1 MATKLKLFLSIGKV
15 AARTGLS
22 ISSIRFYQEKQLV
35 QPDRNAGGQRRFS
48 RADLRRLSFVVAAQ
62 RLGLSLTEIKDA
74 LDTLP
79 NGRAPTKADWTR
91 LATHIKARLEAQ
103 IGMLQRLQSRL
114 DGCLGCG
121 CLSLKTCAL
130 YNPDDRAAAAGPG
143 PRFVLGEVLDSD
155 QARRTAKD
163 ARPA

>member
-1 MATKLKLFLSIGKV
+1 MADKLKPFLSIGEV

-22 ISSIRFYQEKQLV
+22 VSAIRFYQEKDLV
-35 QPDRNAGGQRRFS
+35 RPGRNAGGQRRFS

-62 RLGLSLTEIKDA
+62 RLGLSLTEIKEA

-91 LATHIKARLEAQ
+91 LATRIRARLDAQ
-103 IGMLQRLQSRL
+103 IGMLQRLQSKL

-121 CLSLKTCAL
+121 CLSLETCAL
-130 YNPDDRAAAAGPG
+130 YNPEDRAGAAGPG
-143 PRFVLGEVLDSD
+143 PRFVLDAPA
-155 QARRTAKD
+155 QAD
-163 ARPA
+163 

>member
-1 MATKLKLFLSIGKV
+1 MAVKLKPFLSIGEV

-22 ISSIRFYQEKQLV
+22 VSAIRFYQDRRLV
-35 QPDRNAGGQRRFS
+35 RPDRNSGGQRRFS

-62 RLGLSLTEIKDA
+62 RLGLSLTEIREA

-79 NGRAPTKADWTR
+79 DGRAPTKADWTR
-91 LATHIKARLEAQ
+91 LATGIKARLDAR
-103 IGMLQRLQSRL
+103 IVMLHRLQSKL

-121 CLSLKTCAL
+121 CLSLETCAL

-143 PRFVLGEVLDSD
+143 PRFVLDE
-155 QARRTAKD
+155 
-163 ARPA
+163 

>member
-1 MATKLKLFLSIGKV
+1 MAGKLKPFLSIGEV

-22 ISSIRFYQEKQLV
+22 VSAIRFYQEKDLV
-35 QPDRNAGGQRRFS
+35 RPDRNAGGQRRFS

-62 RLGLSLTEIKDA
+62 RLGLSLTDIKDA

-91 LATHIKARLEAQ
+91 LATRIRARLEAQ
-103 IGMLQRLQSRL
+103 VNMLQRLQAKL

-121 CLSLKTCAL
+121 CLSLETCAL
-130 YNPDDRAAAAGPG
+130 YNPGDRAASAGPG
-143 PRFVLGEVLDSD
+143 PRFVLDAPA
-155 QARRTAKD
+155 QAD
-163 ARPA
+163 